1 MPGWCQAHCWKGLCE
16 QNAFKQVARHW
27 HALPPKFNTLKL
39 PGLDW
44 GAIRGGGKLL
54 SYQTNTNKVRVRWK
68 ISKVRPKNTG
78 ELVVPFLVR
87 VDELSLEN

>member
-1 MPGWCQAHCWKGLCE
+1 MATSLIIQLYFHIWQLCD
-16 QNAFKQVARHW
+16 NAG
-27 HALPPKFNTLKL
+27 PTPN
-39 PGLDW
+39 
-44 GAIRGGGKLL
+44 I

-68 ISKVRPKNTG
+68 ISKVRPQNTG

>member
-1 MPGWCQAHCWKGLCE
+1 MTT
-16 QNAFKQVARHW
+16 FVAKSEDKFHDTCN
-27 HALPPKFNTLKL
+27 LPTTQM
-39 PGLDW
+39 
-44 GAIRGGGKLL
+44 L